1 MKASKFFRLK
11 RELASKQEVAKEVVA
26 PAEPVAEPVVEK
38 VKAKPVTKKRRLKK
52 APKSEE

>member
-11 RELASKQEVAKEVVA
+11 RRLASKQEVAKEVVA
-26 PAEPVAEPVVEK
+26 PPEPVAEPVVEK
-38 VKAKPVTKKRRLKK
+38 VKAKPVTKKRRWKK